1 MEDTSFGV
9 TNYVVFALMLGVS
22 ACIGVY
28 FAWVDRRKNSS
39 GDFLTAGRTLTALPV
54 SMSLTAS
61 AMSAITVLSNPAEV
75 YRFGAIF
82 GLFCISYF
90 LGTIITS
97 EIFLPIFYR
106 LGFTSTY
113 EYLEL
118 RFNKTIRLLG
128 TVIFL
133 FQTILV
139 GGISVYGPALALNKV
154 INMNLWIGISSTAAV
169 CTFYCTLGG
178 IKAVVWT
185 DVFQLGIMLSGFLAV
200 VIKAVIIQGGVS
212 VIFSDAQQGGR
223 LNFWDFD
230 INPLRR
236 HTFWTFVIG
245 GTSICT
251 TVYGVTPAAVQRYIS
266 CKSVTQARL
275 AVYINLLGIWSCFL
289 CIVFSGLCLYSVY
302 KDCDPWT
309 AGQISSPDQLM
320 PNLVMDILT
329 VHPGLPGLFL
339 AAVYSGSL
347 STVSSLINVLA
358 AVTVEDL
365 IKPYVRRSE
374 RHLLVISKALSFFYG
389 VVFIAMAGLASVLG
403 GMLQAYIII
412 GSVTGGPL
420 LGLFSLGMLCPFAN
434 SKGGLSGLISG
445 LIAALCVSL
454 GEVISP
460 SPPEMTRPL
469 PLSTAGCNSTTTAPQ
484 LNWTT
489 TALPEATRLAFTTT
503 QQSSEDM
510 DPVAVAW
517 LSPSYLYYNIIGA
530 LTTLA
535 VGTIASLL
543 TGGLKQKVEPRLTFQ
558 KEDSTL
564 YHFFEFLRKTLR
576 GDKQTSHSNHVC
588 GFSSEPTVHRESVV
602 KETSFKTSTP
612 PEPQVRNPNWV
623 DVKTLTAAVQ
633 HQDSI

>member
-1 MEDTSFGV
+1 MSAVGANSFGV

-75 YRFGAIF
+75 YRYGAIF
-82 GLFCISYF
+82 GLFCFAYF
-90 LGTIITS
+90 LATIITS
-97 EIFLPIFYR
+97 EIFLPVFYR

-128 TVIFL
+128 TIIFL
-133 FQTILV
+133 FQTVLV

-154 INMNLWIGISSTAAV
+154 INMDLWVGISSTAAV

-200 VIKAVIIQGGVS
+200 IIKAVIIQGGVS

-230 INPLRR
+230 MNPLRR

-275 AVYINLLGIWSCFL
+275 AVYINLVGIWSCFV

-309 AGQISSPDQLM
+309 AGLISSPDQLM

-329 VHPGLPGLFL
+329 VNPGLPGLFL

-358 AVTVEDL
+358 AVTLEDL
-365 IKPYVRRSE
+365 IKPYIRRSE

-403 GMLQAYIII
+403 GMLQAYVVI

-469 PLSTAGCNSTTTAPQ
+469 PLSTAGCNFTTTPQ

-489 TALPEATRLAFTTT
+489 TALPQATSLVFTTAE
-503 QQSSEDM
+503 QSSEDM
-510 DPVAVAW
+510 DPEAVAW

-530 LTTLA
+530 LTALA
-535 VGTIASLL
+535 VGTIVSLL
-543 TGGLKQKVEPRLTFQ
+543 TGGLKQKVEPTLIFQ

-576 GDKQTSHSNHVC
+576 GDKETSHSNHVC
-588 GFSSEPTVHRESVV
+588 AFSSEPTLRRESVV
-602 KETSFKTSTP
+602 KETSFKTSTS
-612 PEPQVRNPNWV
+612 PEPQRRNCNG
-623 DVKTLTAAVQ
+623 
-633 HQDSI
+633 SM